1 MDRNVDIIVGLHGE
15 NIVRINDIKFKGKK
29 REDWKEVENY
39 LKEYVGKFYEI
50 SETSE
55 KIFISSSF
63 PDEYVG
69 SESRIA
75 LKGAVAKAKANA
87 VQGIPELI
95 QIATNGEYSEN
106 IKEKHEKDA
115 KYGWYRYDVRFALP
129 VYDDK
134 SSEVCRYNIFFARML
149 VRHDVDGKKYLYDI
163 LAIKKE
169 TSSPLE

>member
-1 MDRNVDIIVGLHGE
+1 MNRNVSIIVDHEGKS
-15 NIVRINDIKFKGKK
+15 IVLINDIRFKGKK
-29 REDWKEVENY
+29 REDWKEVERY

-50 SETSE
+50 AETAE
-55 KIFISSSF
+55 KIFISSKF

-75 LKGAVAKAKANA
+75 LRGAAAKAKANA
-87 VQGIPELI
+87 AQGIPELI
-95 QIATNGEYSEN
+95 RIAVNEEYSEN
-106 IKEKHEKDA
+106 TKRKHNVDA
-115 KYGWYRYDVRFALP
+115 KYGWYRYDVRFMLP

-134 SSEVCRYNIFFARML
+134 SGEMERYNIFYAKML
-149 VRHDVDGKKYLYDI
+149 VRHDADGKKYLYDL

>member
-1 MDRNVDIIVGLHGE
+1 MGKCGAV
-15 NIVRINDIKFKGKK
+15 FKRVCWGI
-29 REDWKEVENY
+29 
-39 LKEYVGKFYEI
+39 FEI

-63 PDEYVG
+63 PDEYAG

-95 QIATNGEYSEN
+95 QIASNREYSEN
-106 IKEKHEKDA
+106 VKKKHAKDA
-115 KYGWYRYDVRFALP
+115 KLGWYRYDVRFALP

-134 SSEVCRYNIFFARML
+134 NGELIRHNIFFTRML
-149 VRHDVDGKKYLYDI
+149 VRHDADGKVLVRFFRN
-163 LAIKKE
+163 KKE
-169 TSSPLE
+169 TSSPLES